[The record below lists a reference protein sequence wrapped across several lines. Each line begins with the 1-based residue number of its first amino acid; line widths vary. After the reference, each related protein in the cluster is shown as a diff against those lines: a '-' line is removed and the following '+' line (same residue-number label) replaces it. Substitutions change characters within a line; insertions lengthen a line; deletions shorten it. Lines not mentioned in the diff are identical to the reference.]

1 VAQCLGYRSDGKPC
15 QARALSGRSFCAAHD
30 TRPEAQ
36 RRWREQSAKGGRS
49 RRAASVT
56 ADPVSGRVDIA
67 ALDLTAPSGLQ
78 DYLAAT
84 LAALAELPID
94 SKVAHAIAAVVGAQ
108 VRLTESVTL
117 EQRVSALEAL
127 QSRPVT
133 LQRE

>member
-1 VAQCLGYRSDGKPC
+1 VAVCLGVTASGKPC
-15 QARALSGRSFCAAHD
+15 QARASRGKAYCPAHD
-30 TRPEAQ
+30 PSDVGRQ
-36 RRWREQSAKGGRS
+36 RWREQSRRGGRG
-49 RRAASVT
+49 RRNASVT

-84 LAALAELPID
+84 LAALAELPVD
-94 SKVAHAIAAVVGAQ
+94 SKVAHAVAAVVGAQ

-127 QSRPVT
+127 QRPPVT
-133 LQRE
+133 LQRG